1 MLKKYFDS
9 KNMDWGFSKVNFRFE
24 AVLCL
29 TFLIILSLWQV
40 LMQLDS
46 FSIEMILQ
54 KSMLDICI
62 QVWNRFKSLLISD
75 ILKDFM
81 YHSNIFLKI
90 TDATSILEVYFSKWL
105 KSILQIHIFSR
116 WNSVAPIFKKGS
128 KSIFFQFRFS
138 SNTLKRL
145 CGFFICFF
153 FLCYGFE
160 SLKENHM
167 ELTQTNHV

>member
-1 MLKKYFDS
+1 M
-9 KNMDWGFSKVNFRFE
+9 NWGFSKVNFRFE

-128 KSIFFQFRFS
+128 RSIFSNFDFRAMPI
-138 SNTLKRL
+138 LKKL
-145 CGFFICFF
+145 CGFVYL
-153 FLCYGFE
+153 FLFSLLWFWIFKRKPYG
-160 SLKENHM
+160 
-167 ELTQTNHV
+167 TNSD